1 MNEKRYKNGAGN
13 DNGLSLLPCN
23 PQAEQ
28 AVLGAVIQE
37 GILGFANKL
46 KPEDF
51 YEPAHQTIFKAM
63 QALGTQKGVIDFVL
77 LCDHLKDKGDL
88 EKAGG
93 QAYIGGLIDEVPTT
107 ANLPYYVGV
116 VIEKAV
122 ERKIIQKAQ
131 ATPEELQKGGLTGI
145 ISDLRAFYSDL
156 ALLPSLKDV
165 GFFDYEE
172 LLKEGNAYAQ
182 KGKAT
187 GIHELDKAVKIMPK
201 ELIII
206 GARSRHGKSSF
217 AYNLLLNFLET
228 NEEEA
233 FILFNLD
240 VPSTI
245 AMSRMAT
252 IWASK
257 HQDVSHGYKDVLP
270 SFQTL
275 QFPKGIVEAFSHFD
289 KYGKEKRLAVVNTPR
304 YTVEQ
309 LIAHAETLAKE
320 KPLGAIFIDYIELI
334 KTDKRHDTEELR
346 ISYIV
351 NQLRIASETLSC
363 PVIVLAQMN
372 RSSAKEKTAEK
383 RRPTLEGLRYSGRQ
397 EQEATTVLGLF
408 NINAEKLETDQADG
422 IFNTSTTKTALEII
436 PLKNRG
442 GASNKIIS
450 LSFDMVSGYIYSP
463 TPTGFNS

>member
-1 MNEKRYKNGAGN
+1 
-13 DNGLSLLPCN
+13 
-23 PQAEQ
+23 
-28 AVLGAVIQE
+28 
-37 GILGFANKL
+37 
-46 KPEDF
+46 
-51 YEPAHQTIFKAM
+51 
-63 QALGTQKGVIDFVL
+63 
-77 LCDHLKDKGDL
+77 
-88 EKAGG
+88 
-93 QAYIGGLIDEVPTT
+93 
-107 ANLPYYVGV
+107 
-116 VIEKAV
+116 
-122 ERKIIQKAQ
+122 
-131 ATPEELQKGGLTGI
+131 
-145 ISDLRAFYSDL
+145 
-156 ALLPSLKDV
+156 
-165 GFFDYEE
+165 
-172 LLKEGNAYAQ
+172 
-182 KGKAT
+182 
-187 GIHELDKAVKIMPK
+187 
-201 ELIII
+201 
-206 GARSRHGKSSF
+206 
-217 AYNLLLNFLET
+217 
-228 NEEEA
+228 
-233 FILFNLD
+233 
-240 VPSTI
+240 
-245 AMSRMAT
+245 MAT